1 MYEGLEIK
9 PPFFEVGPKAYLY
22 GKKALELAKEA
33 DRISEKY
40 QVQIIFT
47 PQYVDIPIIAR
58 ETKNLWVFA
67 QHMDPITA
75 GKGMGSVL
83 PEALKEA
90 GAVGVFLNH
99 SERRLTLSE
108 INKAIKRADEVGLV
122 TLVCADSPEEAAAL
136 AHLNPNIILAEP
148 PELIGS
154 RNQMVGERNYI
165 TEINTMIKNINP
177 RIHVMHAA
185 GIWNGE
191 DVYKIVSMGAE
202 GTGSTSGIVKA
213 DNPARVLEEMIQAM
227 RTAWSEKHVK

>member
-1 MYEGLEIK
+1 MYEGLEIE

-99 SERRLTLSE
+99 SERRLTLNE

-122 TLVCADSPEEAAAL
+122 TLVCADSPEEAVAL
-136 AHLNPNIILAEP
+136 AHLNPNIILVEP

-213 DNPARVLEEMIQAM
+213 DNPKRVLEEMIQAM
-227 RTAWSEKHVK
+227 RTAWNEKQVK